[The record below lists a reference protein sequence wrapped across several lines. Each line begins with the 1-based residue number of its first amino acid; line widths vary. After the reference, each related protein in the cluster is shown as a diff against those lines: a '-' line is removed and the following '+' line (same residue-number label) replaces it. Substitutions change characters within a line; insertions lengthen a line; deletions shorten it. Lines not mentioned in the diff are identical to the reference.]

1 MASKDN
7 QINIRLDDGIDKLV
21 ELLQDDAIKGQ
32 LEIRERVGAEFYDK
46 THGGSPTPPTR
57 PELCKRILQEA
68 IRNKAA
74 LLKPSSPGRSLSV
87 VDG

>member
-1 MASKDN
+1 MATKRDPN
-7 QINIRLDDGIDKLV
+7 QISMRLDEDVLEYLEQLRQED
-21 ELLQDDAIKGQ
+21 IKGK
-32 LEIRERVGAEFYDK
+32 LEVRASNPELYDK
-46 THGGSPTPPTR
+46 YHGEPVPPTK

-74 LLKPSSPGRSLSV
+74 LLKPSGRSLKL